1 MAPLEKVESCLWGCG
16 GCRLPFSS
24 WSCGEQA
31 VKGLEVSAASLV
43 EQCLGTVEQEQ
54 LGPPL
59 EVGLGPTL

>member
-1 MAPLEKVESCLWGCG
+1 MAPLEKVEGRLWECVGCK
-16 GCRLPFSS
+16 LPCYS
-24 WSCGEQA
+24 WSHGAQA